1 MTQARLIT
9 AAVALALIALL
20 APWAAGDSEADDY
33 TVAAGE
39 TLSEIAGR
47 HGMTVEEL
55 AQANGIVNPDLILGG
70 QVLVVPGGA
79 DGRGAVPAPGG
90 AGTPSAGGSYVV
102 QASDTLSDIADRF
115 GVPLLALAEVNGLSD
130 PHLIVEG
137 DLLTILV
144 PEESPLVPPDDP
156 EIETILE
163 AAAAAEGLDPGLV
176 KALAYLES
184 GWQQGV
190 VSHTGAAGVM
200 QIQPTTG
207 YWLEQEIFGY
217 DLNIETSAYDNI
229 RAGVRYLSVLMDFTG
244 DSDKALAAYYQGY
257 GALSLG
263 IIYEDTI
270 QYVAAVKAV
279 RDMFWP

>member
-1 MTQARLIT
+1 MAVS
-9 AAVALALIALL
+9 VALALIALL
-20 APWAAGDSEADDY
+20 APWAAGEGEADGY

-39 TLSEIAGR
+39 TLSEIAER

-55 AQANGIVNPDLILGG
+55 AKANGIVNPDLILSG

-79 DGRGAVPAPGG
+79 GAHAELPPAPSTGG
-90 AGTPSAGGSYVV
+90 ETYVV
-102 QASDTLSDIADRF
+102 RPGDTLSGVADRF
-115 GVPLLALAEVNGLSD
+115 SVPVVALVEANGISD

-137 DLLTILV
+137 DVLTIPV
-144 PEESPLVPPDDP
+144 PESPLVPPVAP
-156 EIETILE
+156 ETEALLE
-163 AAAAAEGLDPGLV
+163 EAAAAEGLDAGLV

-190 VSHTGAAGVM
+190 VSHTGALGVM

-207 YWLEQEIFGY
+207 YWLEEEIFGY

-229 RAGVRYLSVLMDFTG
+229 RAGVRYLSILMELTG
-244 DSDKALAAYYQGY
+244 DTNKALAAYYQGY

-279 RDMFWP
+279 RGLFWP

>member
-1 MTQARLIT
+1 M
-9 AAVALALIALL
+9 AASVALALVVLL
-20 APWAAGDSEADDY
+20 APWAAGEGEADGY

-39 TLSEIAGR
+39 TLSEIAER

-55 AQANGIVNPDLILGG
+55 ARANGIVDPDLILGG

-79 DGRGAVPAPGG
+79 GGHADVAPAP
-90 AGTPSAGGSYVV
+90 AAGGEAYVV
-102 QASDTLSDIADRF
+102 RSGDTLSGIADRF
-115 GVPLLALAEVNGLSD
+115 GIPLAALIEVNGISD

-137 DLLTILV
+137 DVLAFPL
-144 PEESPLVPPDDP
+144 PPSPLLPPEDP
-156 EIETILE
+156 EIEAMLD
-163 AAAAAEGLDPGLV
+163 AAAAAEGLDAGLV

-184 GWQQGV
+184 GWQQEV
-190 VSHTGAAGVM
+190 VSHTGALGVM
-200 QIQPTTG
+200 QVQPTTG
-207 YWLEQEIFGY
+207 YWLEEEIFGY

-229 RAGVRYLSVLMDFTG
+229 RAGARYLSILMELTG
-244 DSDKALAAYYQGY
+244 DTDKALAAYYQGY

-279 RDMFWP
+279 RGLFWP

>member
-9 AAVALALIALL
+9 VAVALALTALL

-33 TVAAGE
+33 TVAQGD
-39 TLSEIAGR
+39 TLSEIAAR

-55 AQANGIVNPDLILGG
+55 AQANGIVNPDLILSG

-79 DGRGAVPAPGG
+79 GAHAELPPAAATGG
-90 AGTPSAGGSYVV
+90 ETYVV
-102 QASDTLSDIADRF
+102 QAGDTLSEIAERF
-115 GVPLLALAEVNGLSD
+115 SVPLAALTEKNGLAD

-137 DLLTILV
+137 QVLALPV
-144 PEESPLVPPDDP
+144 PESALVAPVAP
-156 EIETILE
+156 ETEAILE
-163 AAAAAEGLDPGLV
+163 TAAAAEGLDPGLV

-190 VSHTGAAGVM
+190 VSHTGAMGVM

-207 YWLEQEIFGY
+207 YWLEKEIFGY

-229 RAGVRYLSVLMDFTG
+229 RAGVRYLNVLMDLTG
-244 DSDKALAAYYQGY
+244 DADKALAAYYQGY

-270 QYVAAVKAV
+270 QYVAAVKAI

>member
-1 MTQARLIT
+1 MTQARLI
-9 AAVALALIALL
+9 AVSVALALIALF
-20 APWAAGDSEADDY
+20 APWAAGDGEADAY

-39 TLSEIAGR
+39 TLSEIAQR

-55 AQANGIVNPDLILGG
+55 AKANGIVDPDLILGG

-79 DGRGAVPAPGG
+79 GAHAELPPAPSTGG
-90 AGTPSAGGSYVV
+90 ETYVV
-102 QASDTLSDIADRF
+102 RSGDTLSGVADRF
-115 GVPLLALAEVNGLSD
+115 SVPVVALGEANAISD

-137 DLLTILV
+137 DVLMV
-144 PEESPLVPPDDP
+144 PVPDSPLVPPVAP
-156 EIETILE
+156 EIEAILE
-163 AAAAAEGLDPGLV
+163 EAAAAEGLDAGLV

-190 VSHTGAAGVM
+190 VSHTGAMGVM

-207 YWLEQEIFGY
+207 YWLEEEIFGY

-229 RAGVRYLSVLMDFTG
+229 RAGARYLSILIELTG
-244 DSDKALAAYYQGY
+244 DTDKALAAYYQGY

-279 RDMFWP
+279 RGLFWP

>member
-1 MTQARLIT
+1 MTQARLV
-9 AAVALALIALL
+9 AVSVALALIALL
-20 APWAAGDSEADDY
+20 APWAAGDGAADDY
-33 TVAAGE
+33 AVAAGE
-39 TLSEIAGR
+39 TLSEIAER

-55 AQANGIVNPDLILGG
+55 AQANGIVNPDLILSG

-79 DGRGAVPAPGG
+79 DGQGAVPAPGD
-90 AGTPSAGGSYVV
+90 TRISSAGGSYIV
-102 QASDTLSDIADRF
+102 QPGDTLSDIADRF
-115 GVPLLALAEVNGLSD
+115 GVPLSALAEVNGLSD

-137 DLLTILV
+137 DVLTIPV
-144 PEESPLVPPDDP
+144 PESPLVAPVAP
-156 EIETILE
+156 ETEAILE

-190 VSHTGAAGVM
+190 VSQTGAMGVM

-207 YWLEQEIFGY
+207 YWLEEEIFGY
-217 DLNIETSAYDNI
+217 DLNIETSAYDNV
-229 RAGVRYLSVLMDFTG
+229 RAGVRYLSILMDLTG
-244 DSDKALAAYYQGY
+244 DTDKALAAYYQGY

-279 RDMFWP
+279 RGLFWP

>member
-1 MTQARLIT
+1 MTQVRLV
-9 AAVALALIALL
+9 AVSVALALIALL
-20 APWAAGDSEADDY
+20 APWAAGDGAADDY
-33 TVAAGE
+33 TVAAGD
-39 TLSEIAGR
+39 TLSEIAER
-47 HGMTVEEL
+47 QGMTVEEL
-55 AQANGIVNPDLILGG
+55 AQANGIVNPDLILSG

-79 DGRGAVPAPGG
+79 DAHAELPPAAATGG
-90 AGTPSAGGSYVV
+90 ETYVV
-102 QASDTLSDIADRF
+102 QAGDTLSEIAERF
-115 GVPLLALAEVNGLSD
+115 GVPLSVLAEVNGLSD

-137 DLLTILV
+137 DVFTIPV
-144 PEESPLVPPDDP
+144 PESPLAPVAP
-156 EIETILE
+156 ETEAILE

-190 VSHTGAAGVM
+190 VSVTGAMGVM

-207 YWLEQEIFGY
+207 YWLEEEIFGY
-217 DLNIETSAYDNI
+217 DLNIETSAYDNV
-229 RAGVRYLSVLMDFTG
+229 RAGVRYLSILMDLTG
-244 DSDKALAAYYQGY
+244 DTDKALAAYYQGY

-279 RDMFWP
+279 RGLFWP

>member
-1 MTQARLIT
+1 MTQARLV
-9 AAVALALIALL
+9 AVSVALALIALL
-20 APWAAGDSEADDY
+20 APWAAGDGAADDY
-33 TVAAGE
+33 AVAAGE
-39 TLSEIAGR
+39 TLSEIAER

-55 AQANGIVNPDLILGG
+55 AQANGIVNPDLILSG

-79 DGRGAVPAPGG
+79 DGRGAVPGPGD
-90 AGTPSAGGSYVV
+90 TRISSAGGSYIV
-102 QASDTLSDIADRF
+102 QPGDTLSDIADRF
-115 GVPLLALAEVNGLSD
+115 GVPLSALAEVNGLSD

-137 DLLTILV
+137 DVLTIPV
-144 PEESPLVPPDDP
+144 PESPLVAPVAP
-156 EIETILE
+156 ETEAILE

-184 GWQQGV
+184 AWQQGV
-190 VSHTGAAGVM
+190 VSHTGAMGVM

-207 YWLEQEIFGY
+207 YWLEEEIFGY
-217 DLNIETSAYDNI
+217 DLNIETSAYDNV
-229 RAGVRYLSVLMDFTG
+229 RAGVRYLSILMDLTG
-244 DSDKALAAYYQGY
+244 DTDKALAAYYQGY

-279 RDMFWP
+279 RGLFWP

>member
-1 MTQARLIT
+1 MTQARLM
-9 AAVALALIALL
+9 AVSVALALIALM
-20 APWAAGDSEADDY
+20 APWAAGDGAADDY
-33 TVAAGE
+33 KAAPGD
-39 TLSEIAGR
+39 TLSEIAER

-55 AQANGIVNPDLILGG
+55 AQANGIVNPDLILSG

-79 DGRGAVPAPGG
+79 GAHAELPPAAATGG
-90 AGTPSAGGSYVV
+90 ETYVV
-102 QASDTLSDIADRF
+102 QAGDTLSEIAERF
-115 GVPLLALAEVNGLSD
+115 GVPLAALAEKNGLAD

-137 DLLTILV
+137 QVLALPV
-144 PEESPLVPPDDP
+144 PESPLLPPEAP
-156 EIETILE
+156 EMEALLE
-163 AAAAAEGLDPGLV
+163 EVAAAEGLDPGFV
-176 KALAYLES
+176 KTLAYVES

-190 VSHTGAAGVM
+190 VSETGAVGVM

-207 YWLEQEIFGY
+207 YWLESEIFGY

-229 RAGVRYLSVLMDFTG
+229 RAGVRYLAILLALTG
-244 DSDKALAAYYQGY
+244 DMDQALAAYYQGY

-279 RDMFWP
+279 RGLFWP